1 MGASLTKKGLKAAA
15 DKAII
20 AARPALEIV
29 KNFTIDFSDEA
40 VKPGTG
46 VVVDVVKATA
56 ETFDKTSANYA
67 HTTNTTTPVTVATDT
82 RKKSTFELD
91 DLDVLEDET
100 GAALAGNAEASGR
113 AVGSELVKSITGKL
127 AYTAALAQYTLTGAT
142 LSDFFKTRAY
152 VEKQGID
159 PAVCVMLLEP
169 DTYTALCSV
178 LNAGIVGD
186 GSVVRGAIIGQALGF
201 KAIYSAPTISLQSG
215 ESSGSAVNKGV
226 GFIVPENALAI
237 VNRVVKPL
245 KGTVGGLIEYG
256 EHKDEVSGLV
266 TTHRVIYDAA
276 TSTAYWTHEGLIGS
290 KLTREVNS
298 GTANGAPGFWQVVVS

>member
-40 VKPGTG
+40 VKKGTG
-46 VVVDVVKATA
+46 VVVDVVTA
-56 ETFDKTSANYA
+56 VAEDYDKSSANYA
-67 HTTNTTTPVTVATDT
+67 HTTNTSVPVTVATDT

-91 DLDVLEDET
+91 DLDDLEDET

-113 AVGSELVKSITGKL
+113 AIGSALIKSITGKL
-127 AYTAALAQYTLTGAT
+127 TAAAALSQYTLTGST
-142 LSDFFKTRAY
+142 LADFFKIRAF
-152 VEKQGID
+152 VEKADVD
-159 PAVCVMLLEP
+159 PSTCVLMLLP
-169 DTYTALCSV
+169 DTYVALCSV

-186 GSVVRGAIIGQALGF
+186 GSVVRGAVIGQALGF
-201 KAIYSAPTISLQSG
+201 KSVYSAPTCTDL
-215 ESSGSAVNKGV
+215 SASETHKGV

-266 TTHRVIYDAA
+266 TTHRVIYDAN

-290 KLTREVNS
+290 KLTREVIAGS
-298 GTANGAPGFWQVVVS
+298 DPTAYNGAPGFWQIKVS